1 MLTEP
6 YSPWQNAAELA
17 IRELKKG
24 AGCKAAHAKSPRKLC
39 RTMCLKW
46 NPMYGPIQC
55 CTTQSLIPKYLK
67 QSCPARWPIYHP
79 LLNSDGM
86 IGSSSLTHL
95 GGTQSHKNCLVD
107 GLAQQTISALQ
118 CQVLKPKSDKVRQT
132 DCRTEIWESVL
143 NHICI
148 SLWHSERF

>member
-1 MLTEP
+1 MANI
-6 YSPWQNAAELA
+6 SPLAELRWYDW
-17 IRELKKG
+17 I
-24 AGCKAAHAKSPRKLC
+24 KLFV
-39 RTMCLKW
+39 T
-46 NPMYGPIQC
+46 
-55 CTTQSLIPKYLK
+55 
-67 QSCPARWPIYHP
+67 
-79 LLNSDGM
+79 
-86 IGSSSLTHL
+86 L
-95 GGTQSHKNCLVD
+95 GGTQSQKNCLVD